1 MVNRTAL
8 GVPIKKNQKYFPA
21 RNCARDF
28 SRQNTQVRFQIL
40 SFNDFLLCFFRTNL
54 TSMSMITEI
63 ISAILQP
70 STLTATTPVVPDCS
84 QLVGPCKLDL
94 KEIICLYFSDGI
106 WNCIICL
113 FCFHKKTL
121 LSKDKKLFL
130 QDSHLHSLLLH
141 QWYQTGGPKQIGL

>member
-1 MVNRTAL
+1 MVKEINRNIFQPEIAPVIFLVKTHKCGSRFCHLTIFL
-8 GVPIKKNQKYFPA
+8 GF
-21 RNCARDF
+21 
-28 SRQNTQVRFQIL
+28 
-40 SFNDFLLCFFRTNL
+40 FFRTNL

-63 ISAILQP
+63 ISAIPQP
-70 STLTATTPVVPDCS
+70 STLTATIPVVPDCL

-106 WNCIICL
+106 WNCLICL

-130 QDSHLHSLLLH
+130 QDSHLHSLLRH
-141 QWYQTGGPKQIGL
+141 QWYQTGGPQQIGL